1 MSLDYYLGLATTT
14 ESQTVLEIVHELL
27 GGEIDSGELA
37 GLPGIVVT
45 AGTMA
50 GRLPA
55 VYEEEE
61 IRPGVLVDF
70 SLDTESPEERA
81 LGMQHMFVAAANLSV
96 SLDCDALLTFHFDVA
111 CMRRRSGRLELFRH
125 WAEWQYPWVVDRLP
139 EGYLLSDETPR
150 Y

>member
-1 MSLDYYLGLATTT
+1 MSLDYYLGLDTPT
-14 ESQTVLEIVHELL
+14 EPQKVLEAVRELL
-27 GGEIDSGELA
+27 GGKIDGGELI

-45 AGTMA
+45 AKRMA

-61 IRPGVLVDF
+61 IKPAVLADF

-81 LGMQHMFVAAANLSV
+81 LGMQHMFVAAANLGV

-111 CMRRRSGRLELFRH
+111 CMRRRNGRLELFRH
-125 WAEWQYPWVVDRLP
+125 WAEWQDSWVVDRLP
-139 EGYLLSDETPR
+139 DGYLLSDETPR